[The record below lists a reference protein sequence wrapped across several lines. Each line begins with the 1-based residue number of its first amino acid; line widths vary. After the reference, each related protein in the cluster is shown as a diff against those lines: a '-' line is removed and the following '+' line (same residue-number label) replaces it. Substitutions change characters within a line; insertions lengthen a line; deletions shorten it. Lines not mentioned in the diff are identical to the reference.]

1 LFSSSVFGDD
11 ISDFQIEGISVG
23 DSLLDYLD
31 ENYIKSEIE
40 YSTTNLYEYK
50 TKNFAKIFWFK
61 ETDNYDYLSFII
73 ENDESKGFI
82 KKKSDTS
89 FDKKYI
95 IHQINGKKH
104 MSIKECLAM
113 KKKIVKDFSL
123 MITDATKRESKFS
136 PSFDPSG
143 KSLIYFTYF
152 TFDSKDEIAV
162 ECYDYSQILNDQGKR
177 DGLFVNLITEDAIDW
192 LSQKKQ

>member
-1 LFSSSVFGDD
+1 MSVYSDD
-11 ISDFQIEGISVG
+11 ISDFQIEEISLG
-23 DSLLDYLD
+23 DSLLDYLE
-31 ENYIKSEIE
+31 ENHIKSEID
-40 YSTTNLYEYK
+40 YSTTKLYEYK
-50 TKNFAKIFWFK
+50 TKDFAKIFWFK
-61 ETDNYDYLSFII
+61 ETDNYDYLSFIV
-73 ENDESKGFI
+73 ENDESKVLI
-82 KKKSDTS
+82 KKKGDTF

-95 IHQINGKKH
+95 IHQVNGKKH
-104 MSIKECLAM
+104 MSIKKCLAM

-123 MITDATKRESKFS
+123 MITNATKTESKFS

-177 DGLFVNLITEDAIDW
+177 DGLFVNLITEDAKDW
-192 LSQKKQ
+192 LSQTKQ